1 LIASVLLAFL
11 IFGWHSQKLPDAR
24 TIIQRSVEA
33 NKADWAAYPKY
44 EFDETDYSSGGHTR
58 TYHVMM
64 ILGSPYQRL
73 IRIDGKPLSAEQQ
86 AAEEQKY
93 QETVRSRRA
102 ETTEEHAKRVARYE
116 RERARDHLLMDQ
128 LTIAFNF
135 KVTGEQKL
143 GPYKVYVLKATRRPS
158 YKPPNR
164 DAEVL
169 TGMVGKL
176 WIDEQ
181 TFQWVKVEAHVVQ
194 PVSIEGFL
202 AKVEP
207 GTRFELEKM
216 PVGNGIWVRKHF
228 SMHARAKIL
237 FFFSHNTQE
246 REDYSNYRLQRADP
260 SGQNR

>member
-1 LIASVLLAFL
+1 MLAFL
-11 IFGWHSQKLPDAR
+11 IFGWHSKKLPDAK

-44 EFDETDYSSGGHTR
+44 EFDETDYSPGGHTR

-93 QETVRSRRA
+93 QETVRARRA
-102 ETTEEHAKRVARYE
+102 ETPEENATRVANYK

-143 GPYKVYVLKATRRPS
+143 GPYKVYVLKATRRPG

-237 FFFSHNTQE
+237 FFFSHNEQE
-246 REDYSNYRLQRADP
+246 REDYFNYRLQDADP
-260 SGQNR
+260 ATSR

>member
-1 LIASVLLAFL
+1 MLALL
-11 IFGWHSQKLPDAR
+11 IFGWHTKKLPDAK

-44 EFDETDYSSGGHTR
+44 EFDETDYDSGGHTR
-58 TYHVMM
+58 TYHVTM
-64 ILGSPYQRL
+64 LFGSPYQRL
-73 IRIDGKPLSAEQQ
+73 IRINGKPLSSEQQ
-86 AAEEQKY
+86 AEEQQKY
-93 QETVRSRRA
+93 QEAVRSRRA
-102 ETTEEHAKRVARYE
+102 ETPEEHAKRVANYK

-128 LTIAFNF
+128 LSIAFNF
-135 KVTGEQKL
+135 KVIGEQRL
-143 GPYKVYVLKATRRPS
+143 GPYKVYVLKATRRPG
-158 YKPPNR
+158 YHPPNR

-176 WIDEQ
+176 WIDQQ

-194 PVSIEGFL
+194 PVSIAGFL

-216 PVGNGIWVRKHF
+216 PADKGIWVRKHF

-237 FFFSHNTQE
+237 FFFSHNERE
-246 REDYSNYRLQRADP
+246 REDYSNYRLQDAHPATSR
-260 SGQNR
+260 